1 MKIKHH
7 SIFNELSSDI
17 IDWSLIR
24 SNKNEKGYYLPDTL
38 VQYKKERNNEI
49 KYEKTLIEISDI
61 IKSKSL
67 NRLISLGSGTAALEY
82 HLKNHLKI
90 EVEVSDLD
98 DSIKI
103 LDSFNIFDKAFSL
116 DLKSNFTIESK
127 DSLILLSRIDTELS
141 DIDLKNLFERLN
153 YSNVNYIYF
162 IPAQELN
169 FLTVIRE
176 IKIFL
181 YSVFYR
187 KKRVFC
193 GYSRT
198 KEAFINSWSDN
209 YNHNLLSG
217 TNNFFICR

>member
-7 SIFNELSSDI
+7 SIFSELSDDT
-17 IDWSLIR
+17 IDWSIIR
-24 SNKNEKGYYLPDTL
+24 SNKKEKGYYLPDNIDI
-38 VQYKKERNNEI
+38 YKKERKNENKYESTLTEISNLI
-49 KYEKTLIEISDI
+49 KYKG
-61 IKSKSL
+61 IK
-67 NRLISLGSGTAALEY
+67 RVISLGSGIAALEY
-82 HLKNHLKI
+82 HLKNRLDI